1 MADNNLIL
9 TTRTFTALV
18 LFDLRSMLN
27 VAKNMTSS
35 ITEFG
40 KGNQGSGHKV
50 GDNIDVPKPY
60 RFVGGDGIAWD
71 PEPLVDQVTNVKISS
86 VPHVHFQWDSINK
99 TLNLRDAKKLYTR
112 PAAIAMASKINAGAA
127 TWAANNALNS
137 VGTPGT
143 APTDETAYLRAGDIL
158 VELGLPQ
165 GEETTLIINRR
176 MSSAFVTG
184 SKGLYNPQSLI
195 GTQWERGEVSKN
207 QLGTRI
213 LLDQTINTRTNGTF
227 SGTILTNS
235 TGTTQQAEGGNNAQ
249 MSLIIDGI
257 TGTLQPGDRFTI
269 GSDTSATVGG
279 VNSVHPQTRQSTGRQ
294 QTFTVMQT
302 SAANPTSIVVAPAIT
317 PSGQYQNVDSAA
329 VDNAIITFIG
339 TTGLTGIQ
347 QGLLMHENAF
357 AFITVPIN
365 EPDGG
370 MGVKVEQF
378 TDPETKV
385 TISHLA
391 YFDGDPALEKHKI
404 QALVGYGNLY
414 RELAV
419 VIQA

>member
-1 MADNNLIL
+1 MADNNVLL

-18 LFDLRSMLN
+18 LFDLRTMLN
-27 VAKNMTSS
+27 VAKNMTTS
-35 ITEFG
+35 IKDFG
-40 KGNQGSGHKV
+40 KDTPKSGGHKP
-50 GDNIDVPKPY
+50 GDTIQVAKPY

-71 PEPLVDQVTNVKISS
+71 PEPLVDQSTNVTISS
-86 VPHVHFQWDSINK
+86 VPHVHFQWDTINK
-99 TLNLRDAKKLYTR
+99 TLNLREAKKLYTR

-143 APTDETAYLRAGDIL
+143 APTDEVPYLTAGDIL

-176 MSSAFVTG
+176 MSSKFVSGT
-184 SKGLYNPQSLI
+184 KGLYNPQGLI
-195 GTQWERGEVSKN
+195 GTQWQKGEIGKS

-213 LLDQTINTRTNGTF
+213 LLDETINTRTNGTF
-227 SGTILTNS
+227 SGSITVN
-235 TGTTQQAEGGNNAQ
+235 GEQQAEGGNNAQ
-249 MSLIIDGI
+249 MTLTITGI
-257 TGTLQPGDRFTI
+257 TGTLQPGDRFYI
-269 GSDTSATVGG
+269 GSSGSATVGG
-279 VNSVHPQTRQSTGRQ
+279 CESVNPQTRQSTGRQ
-294 QTFTVMQT
+294 QVFTVMQT
-302 SAANPTSIVVAPAIT
+302 TAANPTTVVIAPAIT
-317 PSGQYQNVDSAA
+317 PSGQYQNVNIAA
-329 VDNAIITFIG
+329 PASGIITMIG
-339 TTGLTGIQ
+339 TTGLTGIK

-357 AFITVPIN
+357 AFVTVPIN
-365 EPDGG
+365 EPDAG

-378 TDPETKV
+378 TDSETGV

-391 YFDGDPALEKHKI
+391 YFDGDPGMEKHKI

-414 RELAV
+414 REMAV